1 MSTLTKEEL
10 QEIEKLKN
18 SEEVKLANREL
29 AKRTREKNKERQRL
43 YQLRWLHKKGTALKA
58 AQE

>member
-43 YQLRWLHKKGTALKA
+43 YHLRWLHKKGAAIKA
-58 AQE
+58 AQG